1 MNVGH
6 LVFRTDSLTYTVAK
20 ALSCGGHNVFIRVVD
35 PAQDHRDAEGIQKC
49 LRDTA
54 RVTII
59 AGGDAGLPA
68 IDRLI
73 VQVFPRPAESIRSVD
88 SLAAGAH
95 RISVIT
101 AGDRSRPWRDAMKLQ
116 WHEARRL
123 ARYAHKIDRI
133 LYKDGFY
140 PRDLLGLFKPRSNL
154 GFDVHSQFLHDE
166 ELCRAVHVRDWAP
179 DMQRPILA
187 NFLGCRDPA
196 VRERV
201 LAAVRPYFRTANGSS
216 PSTPT
221 GKVMYWHEYPDT
233 APIGIEP
240 QEFLK
245 VLTRSDFTLCP
256 RGYSL
261 VTHRPME
268 ALLRGSIPVLSTDE
282 LDLYGIRLVDGENC
296 VGVPVGRW
304 PETLRRLACIEQ
316 REIIRMRGIIHAMFD
331 EQLRYEAV
339 AKAMRLRLG
348 ADV

>member
-1 MNVGH
+1 
-6 LVFRTDSLTYTVAK
+6 
-20 ALSCGGHNVFIRVVD
+20 
-35 PAQDHRDAEGIQKC
+35 
-49 LRDTA
+49 
-54 RVTII
+54 
-59 AGGDAGLPA
+59 
-68 IDRLI
+68 
-73 VQVFPRPAESIRSVD
+73 
-88 SLAAGAH
+88 
-95 RISVIT
+95 
-101 AGDRSRPWRDAMKLQ
+101 
-116 WHEARRL
+116 
-123 ARYAHKIDRI
+123 
-133 LYKDGFY
+133 
-140 PRDLLGLFKPRSNL
+140 
-154 GFDVHSQFLHDE
+154 
-166 ELCRAVHVRDWAP
+166 
-179 DMQRPILA
+179 
-187 NFLGCRDPA
+187 
-196 VRERV
+196 
-201 LAAVRPYFRTANGSS
+201 
-216 PSTPT
+216 
-221 GKVMYWHEYPDT
+221 MYWHEYPDT

-331 EQLRYEAV
+331 EQLRYEAD